1 LKPSTKRVV
10 VTASFFLVLAC
21 NGADAQNTML
31 NLPRNRQQKVP
42 TPGYKS
48 KAYPLNPQSAHKIQ
62 KPNRF
67 IPLASKNTGSPQRSG
82 GKPVL
87 HPGEKPVTA
96 WAPGSKKKDLLPKG
110 PGLSPDGKP
119 ITAWEAGKK
128 KNYSTLYQ
136 DSH

>member
-1 LKPSTKRVV
+1 MV
-10 VTASFFLVLAC
+10 
-21 NGADAQNTML
+21 
-31 NLPRNRQQKVP
+31 NLSRNHQQKVP

-48 KAYPLNPQSAHKIQ
+48 KAYPLNPQSTHKIQ

-67 IPLASKNTGSPQRSG
+67 IPLASKNTGSPKRSG

-87 HPGEKPVTA
+87 HPGEKPAAA
-96 WAPGSKKKDLLPKG
+96 WTSGEQKKTFLPKG
-110 PGLSPDGKP
+110 PGFSPDGKP
-119 ITAWEAGKK
+119 ITAWAAGKK